1 MFGFFHRYLKNLTK
15 NQINIF
21 WHTAKMLRI
30 VQGVWFFTDTV
41 WILGPHGQAKWETFY
56 FLQENKERESGG
68 SAKTKSGLSRQ
79 GSAKSTRS
87 AKSAKS
93 VAWSTAGKDT
103 KYCKVAS
110 SNTSRFEAHVGFF
123 RLLMKGIVDPYA
135 GTPEGMWTW
144 ERPHTK
150 FWQPP

>member
-1 MFGFFHRYLKNLTK
+1 
-15 NQINIF
+15 
-21 WHTAKMLRI
+21 MLRI

-41 WILGPHGQAKWETFY
+41 WILGPNGQAKWETFY

-93 VAWSTAGKDT
+93 VAWSTAGKVIDT
-103 KYCKVAS
+103 KYRKVAS
-110 SNTSRFEAHVGFF
+110 SKGQLISKGLFDVIVWTKKPMKCFKNKGT
-123 RLLMKGIVDPYA
+123 LL
-135 GTPEGMWTW
+135 
-144 ERPHTK
+144 H
-150 FWQPP
+150 